1 MKKNLGFGIE
11 LVELGGNF
19 YEYILN
25 KDDVDEIFN
34 DIGIAFKTLEEAF
47 ETVHIVIDSG
57 SGKYMHLF
65 HKRGSNKIDKKVV
78 TENKFDFTE
87 TKVEW
92 TEKENAQPPK
102 KISNRE
108 LKRQRGREKAL
119 ARQKSN

>member
-1 MKKNLGFGIE
+1 MKKIIGNGIE

-25 KDDVDEIFN
+25 KNDVDEIFN
-34 DIGIAFKTLEEAF
+34 DIEVAFTILEEAF

-57 SGKYMHLF
+57 KGQYMHLF
-65 HKRGSNKIDKKVV
+65 HKKGSNKIDKKVV

-87 TKVEW
+87 TKVE
-92 TEKENAQPPK
+92 KENVQLPK

-119 ARQKSN
+119 ARQNKKN

>member
-1 MKKNLGFGIE
+1 MKKLGFGIE

-25 KDDVDEIFN
+25 KDDVNEIFN

-57 SGKYMHLF
+57 SGEFMHLF

-87 TKVEW
+87 NKVEW
-92 TEKENAQPPK
+92 EEKENVQPPK
-102 KISNRE
+102 TVSNRA
-108 LKRQRGREKAL
+108 LKRREQLAKRKAK
-119 ARQKSN
+119 RK

>member
-1 MKKNLGFGIE
+1 MKKIIGTGIE

-34 DIGIAFKTLEEAF
+34 DIEIAFKTLEEAF

-57 SGKYMHLF
+57 SGEYMHLF

-92 TEKENAQPPK
+92 EEKENVQAPK
-102 KISNRE
+102 KLSNRE
-108 LKRQRGREKAL
+108 LKRRQHLAKRKA
-119 ARQKSN
+119 KKN